1 MEKKIKSTNEK
12 ENKEMQNKKRVD
24 RLSAYR
30 NRIEELMECLEDIV
44 DELDELQEEMEED
57 EHEGVRASDIP
68 EIPFPPLDENGKEVD
83 EDPVP
88 QVNVTLCVFPEGKNY
103 TLPIEMIRR
112 LLDEH

>member
-1 MEKKIKSTNEK
+1 MKLNSKRIYERKN
-12 ENKEMQNKKRVD
+12 NEMQEQKKS

-30 NRIEELMECLEDIV
+30 ERIFEIMDSLEEIT

-68 EIPFPPLDENGKEVD
+68 EIPFPPLDENGEEIR
-83 EDPVP
+83 EDSVP
-88 QVNVTLCVFPEGKNY
+88 PMNVTICVMPEGKNF

-112 LLDEH
+112 MLDEH

>member
-1 MEKKIKSTNEK
+1 MRTNINDINGK
-12 ENKEMQNKKRVD
+12 ENNEMQKQKRS
-24 RLSAYR
+24 RLWAYR
-30 NRIEELMECLEDIV
+30 ERIFEIMDSLEEIT

-57 EHEGVRASDIP
+57 EHEGVRTSDIP
-68 EIPFPPLDENGKEVD
+68 EIPFPPLDENGEEAD

-112 LLDEH
+112 LLNEH

>member
-1 MEKKIKSTNEK
+1 MKLNSKRIYERKN
-12 ENKEMQNKKRVD
+12 NEMQEQKKN

-30 NRIEELMECLEDIV
+30 ERIFEIMDSLEEIT

-83 EDPVP
+83 EDSVP

-112 LLDEH
+112 MLDEH

>member
-1 MEKKIKSTNEK
+1 MKLNSKRIYERKN
-12 ENKEMQNKKRVD
+12 NEMQEQKKN

-30 NRIEELMECLEDIV
+30 ERIFEIMDSLEEIT
-44 DELDELQEEMEED
+44 DELDELQEDMEED
-57 EHEGVRASDIP
+57 IIDPADLIP
-68 EIPFPPLDENGKEVD
+68 PLFPPLDENGKEVD

-112 LLDEH
+112 MLDEH

>member
-44 DELDELQEEMEED
+44 DELDELQEEMED
-57 EHEGVRASDIP
+57 DIIDP
-68 EIPFPPLDENGKEVD
+68 ADLIPPLFPPLDENGNEIG
-83 EDPVP
+83 EDDDP
-88 QVNVTLCVFPEGKNY
+88 QVNVTVCVFPEGKNF

-112 LLDEH
+112 MLDEH

>member
-1 MEKKIKSTNEK
+1 MKLNSKRIYERKN
-12 ENKEMQNKKRVD
+12 NEMQEQKKNRF
-24 RLSAYR
+24 SAYR
-30 NRIEELMECLEDIV
+30 ERIFEIMDSLEEIT

-88 QVNVTLCVFPEGKNY
+88 QVNVTLCVFPEGKNF

>member
-12 ENKEMQNKKRVD
+12 ENKEMQNKEMQNKKRVD

-44 DELDELQEEMEED
+44 DELDELQEEMED
-57 EHEGVRASDIP
+57 DN
-68 EIPFPPLDENGKEVD
+68 EIQFPPLDENGEEIR
-83 EDPVP
+83 EDSIPP
-88 QVNVTLCVFPEGKNY
+88 MNVTICVMPEGKNF

-112 LLDEH
+112 MLDEH